1 MILRGK
7 TLPSLRKLQFLTL
20 TCVALLT
27 VGTSSLV
34 PSALADGTRTWEQ
47 SKFDDLT
54 KGTATGVAIR
64 SAGGL
69 ELAPSFKL
77 LYATPSTYIWAVAAD
92 DAGNVY
98 AATGS
103 PARVYRIT
111 PDGHATIIF
120 EPQELQV
127 QTLQVGPQG
136 VGVIYAATAPDGK
149 VYKIEHKPREKAD
162 APKSDSRSDKDAQP
176 KDPAKPALDP
186 SWTSSEYFAPGTKY
200 IWDLVLDKAGNLYV
214 ATGDHG
220 EIYKVTPKGEHSVFF
235 KSDETHIRVL
245 ALDAQGNLIAGTDGS
260 GLVYRISP
268 AGEGF
273 VLYSTPKKEITALA
287 LDREGNIYAAGVGE
301 KRATAAASAPG
312 VASAMITMAANAA
325 ANPNPQTPGMAITM
339 APAAPQPGP
348 FPFPGGGASNGSDV
362 YRIAPDGSPSRIWT
376 SHEDIVYALAFDS
389 HDQLLAGTGNRG
401 HVFAIETQDEFSDLL
416 KAPAS
421 QVTGFAKAPGGALY
435 TASSNLGKIFVLGP
449 GPENE
454 GTYESDVFDAKIF
467 SRWGRV
473 EFRGAGNVSLLVR
486 SGNVDNPDRNW
497 SPWKPVNLANDKDAE
512 MEVPPARYAQW
523 KAVLHAGSAKPAVDT
538 VTLNYLPKNVAPE
551 IDDVSVQVG
560 VRYQPLPKSAGL
572 NLGSDL
578 SGSAG
583 VHFESP
589 MPSNHD
595 RDAIG
600 VKWNAHDDND
610 DQLVYSVY
618 YRGDGQTRWLLLKD
632 NLTDKAYSFDASL
645 LPDGGYTVK
654 VVASDAPSHS
664 PGDALTAS
672 KESHR
677 FEVDTTPPRVANLT
691 ASLEGSQIHV
701 RFRAEDGFSTI
712 KRAEYSI
719 DAGEWK
725 FVEPTGQ
732 LSDAKIEDYDFLA
745 AIASGNTAATEHV
758 VVVRVYDKYDNLGAA
773 KTLLKGK

>member
-1 MILRGK
+1 
-7 TLPSLRKLQFLTL
+7 LPSLRTFRSLITRSLF
-20 TCVALLT
+20 LLT
-27 VGTSSLV
+27 VCALA

-64 SAGGL
+64 SSGGL

-77 LYATPSTYIWAVAAD
+77 LYATPSTYIWAIAAD

-111 PDGHATIIF
+111 PDGTATIIF
-120 EPQELQV
+120 EPHELQV
-127 QTLQVGPQG
+127 QTLEVGPH
-136 VGVIYAATAPDGK
+136 GVIYAATAPDGK
-149 VYKIEHKPREKAD
+149 VYKIEHKPGEKSD
-162 APKSDSRSDKDAQP
+162 TPKPEKKSQSKSDSKSEKDAP

-186 SWTSSEYFAPGTKY
+186 SWSSSEYFAPGTKY
-200 IWDLVLDKAGNLYV
+200 IWDLLLDKSGNLYV

-220 EIYKVTPKGEHSVFF
+220 EIYKVTPKGEHSLFF
-235 KSDETHIRVL
+235 KSDDTHIRVL
-245 ALDAQGNLIAGTDGS
+245 ALDAQGNVIAGTDGS

-273 VLYSTPKKEITALA
+273 VLYSAPKKEITALA
-287 LDREGNIYAAGVGE
+287 LDHEGNIYAAGVGE
-301 KRATAAASAPG
+301 KRTGAATSSTGVSA
-312 VASAMITMAANAA
+312 AMISMAANAA
-325 ANPNPQTPGMAITM
+325 SASPQTPGMTM
-339 APAAPQPGP
+339 TMTPLAPPAGA
-348 FPFPGGGASNGSDV
+348 FPFPGGGASGGSDV

-389 HDQLLAGTGNRG
+389 HDHLLAGTGNRG
-401 HVFAIETQDEFSDLL
+401 HVFAIEDAGQDEFSDLL

-435 TASSNLGKIFVLGP
+435 AASSNLGKIFVLGA
-449 GPENE
+449 GPESE
-454 GTYESDVFDAKIF
+454 GTYESDVFDAKVF
-467 SRWGRV
+467 SRWGRA
-473 EFRGAGNVSLLVR
+473 EFRGAGNVDLLAR

-497 SPWKPVNLANDKDAE
+497 SPWRQVNLTKE
-512 MEVPPARYAQW
+512 SETGVPPARYAQW
-523 KAVLHAGSAKPAVDT
+523 KAVLHAGSTKPAVDT

-551 IDDVSVQVG
+551 IEDVSVQIG
-560 VRYQPLPKSAGL
+560 VRYQQLQKSSGL
-572 NLGSDL
+572 TMSTDA
-578 SGSAG
+578 SGSSG
-583 VHFESP
+583 MHFESP
-589 MPSNHD
+589 IPSTHD

-600 VKWNAHDDND
+600 VKWNAHDEND

-618 YRGDGQTRWLLLKD
+618 YRGDGETRWLLLKG

-645 LPDGGYTVK
+645 LPDGGYAVK

-664 PGDALTAS
+664 PGEALTTT
-672 KESHR
+672 KESRR
-677 FEVDTTPPRVANLT
+677 FEVDTTPPRVENLS
-691 ASLEGSQIHV
+691 ASLDGVQIHV
-701 RFRAEDGFSTI
+701 RFRAQDGFSTI
-712 KRAEYSI
+712 KRAEYSV

-725 FVEPTGQ
+725 YVEPVGQ
-732 LSDAKIEDYDFLA
+732 LSDAKIEDYDFNA
-745 AIASGNTAATEHV
+745 TVEPAKDGTAEHV
-758 VVVRVYDKYDNLGAA
+758 VVVRVYDKYENMGAA